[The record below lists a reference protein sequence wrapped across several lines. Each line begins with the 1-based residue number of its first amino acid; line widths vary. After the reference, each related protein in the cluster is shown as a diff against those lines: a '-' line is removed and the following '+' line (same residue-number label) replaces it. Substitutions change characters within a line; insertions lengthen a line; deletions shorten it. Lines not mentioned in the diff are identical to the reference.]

1 MPLKGTPTWH
11 LPTNRV
17 LNKSWQ
23 PVKFAGYFTWTCRL
37 IFFGNYSPLPPWA
50 DDVYLPFKHSNFC
63 SGMLEM
69 HSKRPRFQNFYRGHA
84 PVQTHS
90 RNSRFKFN
98 ACQWQGTFFPVLCLL
113 QSFCHLLKTLLKT
126 LYKDLQF
133 GQNIF
138 PSTCHMKYCIDLILG
153 QAFFIN
159 ENYLL
164 SSPRFWM
171 FCIE

>member
-1 MPLKGTPTWH
+1 
-11 LPTNRV
+11 
-17 LNKSWQ
+17 
-23 PVKFAGYFTWTCRL
+23 
-37 IFFGNYSPLPPWA
+37 
-50 DDVYLPFKHSNFC
+50 
-63 SGMLEM
+63 M

-171 FCIE
+171 FCNGLGQAKCHGYLPKGQAGIHFFFKLCIKSTALGFIVFLVCLFISVQLLMLMILK